1 MKDLIKFC
9 EDAYPSKW
17 IGGQSP
23 TQPQQP
29 QQSQTDAEDAEDAI
43 AAAGEEIA
51 DNIKQNLVSRMVDGA
66 DAESAQMIQSS
77 QA

>member
-29 QQSQTDAEDAEDAI
+29 QQSQTDAEDAI

-66 DAESAQMIQSS
+66 DPESAQMIQSS